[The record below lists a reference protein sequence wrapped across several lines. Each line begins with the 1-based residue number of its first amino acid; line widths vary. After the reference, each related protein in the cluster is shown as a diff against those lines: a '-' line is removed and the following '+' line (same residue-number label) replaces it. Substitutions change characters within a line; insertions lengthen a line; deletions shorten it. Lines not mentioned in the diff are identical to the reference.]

1 MDFISY
7 VENANTIYIVSH
19 QRPDGD
25 AIGSVFG
32 LYYSL
37 KEKYKDKQIYALM
50 SKLPSIFNFIS
61 GSDIAVDTV
70 KTNCDL
76 LIVLDSAAWNL
87 VDISEEDMLKCS
99 NIICID
105 HHMKN
110 TIDADLKILDSMSPA
125 VCEMLYELLDKYNLP
140 VTKQVADFIY
150 LGIMTD
156 TGSFAY
162 SKTSP
167 KTHKIAASLLEKG
180 ADFENIAT
188 NINETMSEER
198 ASLIVHVLQNMSVY
212 CNGMVRVATVS
223 KELADKYKLEEEDI
237 SGMAS
242 YLRMING
249 TDLAVYGYEIEEGT
263 YKVSLRS
270 KKIVNCCDLAA
281 HFGGGGHIRAAGFK
295 THDIT
300 KDIEKLIKIVGD
312 VCK

>member
-7 VENANTIYIVSH
+7 VEHATTIYIVAH

-32 LYYSL
+32 LYHSL
-37 KEKYKDKQIYALM
+37 KEKYEEKQIYVLM
-50 SKLPSIFNFIS
+50 GKFPSRFGFMEGINC
-61 GSDIAVDTV
+61 AVD
-70 KTNCDL
+70 KIEGKCDL
-76 LIVLDSAAWNL
+76 LIVLDSAAWDL
-87 VDISEEDMLKCS
+87 VDISEEDKLKCS
-99 NIICID
+99 NVICID

-110 TIDADLKILDSMSPA
+110 TIEADLKIQDSNSPA

-140 VTKQVADFIY
+140 ITKQVADFIY

-156 TGSFAY
+156 SGSFAY

-167 KTHKIAASLLEKG
+167 KTHKIAAALLEKG

-188 NINETMSEER
+188 NINETMSEGR
-198 ASLIVHVLQNMSVY
+198 ANLIVYVLQNMSVY
-212 CNGMVRVATVS
+212 YNGMVRVATVS
-223 KELADKYKLEEEDI
+223 KQVADKYKLDEEDV
-237 SGMAS
+237 SGMGN

-249 TDLAVYGYEIEEGT
+249 TDLAVYGYEIEAGV

-270 KKIVNCCDLAA
+270 KKIVDCCDLASK
-281 HFGGGGHIRAAGFK
+281 FGGGGHVRAAGFK
-295 THDIT
+295 TNNIT
-300 KDIEKLIKIVGD
+300 KDVEKLIKIVGD